1 MVITQCVHETESN
14 QALLIHRFRFFFF
27 MNDHVGIRVLQ
38 FRVIRKSMERCE
50 DNINNLSKDKIMLLR
65 SWHATVHSEA
75 FHQTHDVHMCDRE
88 QAIHS
93 Y

>member
-1 MVITQCVHETESN
+1 MD
-14 QALLIHRFRFFFF
+14 
-27 MNDHVGIRVLQ
+27 DHVGNKNFAISRDQ
-38 FRVIRKSMERCE
+38 IKYERCE
-50 DNINNLSKDKIMLLR
+50 ENINNLSKDKIFLLR

-75 FHQTHDVHMCDRE
+75 SQTHDVHICDRE

>member
-1 MVITQCVHETESN
+1 
-14 QALLIHRFRFFFF
+14 
-27 MNDHVGIRVLQ
+27 MNDHVGIRILQ

>member
-1 MVITQCVHETESN
+1 
-14 QALLIHRFRFFFF
+14 
-27 MNDHVGIRVLQ
+27 
-38 FRVIRKSMERCE
+38 MERCE